1 MGIYGKQTVGGSS
14 STASWA
20 RAMAILPN
28 TFAVGDTLLKS
39 MSMYVGSTHSGQC
52 RFAVYQSDSENSP
65 VGGDLIVDLGETSGS
80 ATNQFLTI
88 TANDEVLDPTR
99 TTWVAMKRTSG
110 FTAHYDGAG
119 GDKGDYDPD
128 DGRFN
133 STSISTSSSVAWPS
147 TWPSGGSQSDIWYS
161 SYITVAGTT
170 PVITNCVP
178 SITLTNSDTGVVAT
192 GGNFEATQGTTE
204 IQLSDNATYGSGT
217 LVDQDVN
224 TWSDTS
230 IDFDIVVDSLP
241 LGDLFLFVVKDP
253 GGGGEEPSVA
263 FPVTVRVPNDLY
275 VGKQLVTPGST
286 GIQDLDVG
294 FAPTAAVIWWTSN
307 TSQDTIQANYRT
319 AVFLWTAPASAT
331 LHAGVNT
338 GAAQQRQQ
346 IGSVLNIREGGSS
359 TDQATATVTASGD
372 NLRFDWTLATTG
384 GYTLNM
390 IVFGGTVT
398 PHQDQATVSDGSYSG
413 TAFEFD
419 LMFASSIGSASFP
432 SSGEAA
438 LWCLGC
444 CTDAS
449 NQFIGHLFGGGSLSS
464 AVNSGIRTNGFANQI
479 QGTVET
485 WVAALTSKNSD
496 GFAWS
501 GSNADGFSF
510 LALKFLSKQVNIDTF
525 VKDSSGTPG
534 ATQSIGSQGFIPGLM
549 MFLNGHRA
557 SETPSSGDSCMSIGF
572 SDDLET
578 NEASTICTS
587 NPSDNADEAT
597 HTTGCIRGGDIDAS
611 SDAIGTIDT
620 WQDNPVIE
628 WSTNDTVAAIVG
640 YLSFE
645 RLGFPQDV
653 TQDDAPPF
661 MGIVPSGD
669 MVVTLAALIM
679 QDVPNPFVGIVPSG
693 DMNAIALINDLQDV
707 VTGFVSVPK
716 IVVADHDITQDETPF
731 VGIVP
736 EPTLPTPS
744 VSLTQ
749 LPVPFVGL
757 VPSQLVKGEDQDVTQ
772 DPVPFVGFV
781 PVPAIVTTVDILQDP
796 VPFVGFVPEPA
807 LTTTVDI
814 LQDETPFVGIVPIPA
829 ILAGAGP
836 DITQSPVP
844 FVGIVPTQSVVPLI
858 GQDPVPFVGL
868 VPNPTITA
876 GASPNITQLPVPFVG
891 LVPNPS
897 LSQDLGQAVTP
908 FVGIVPEPRG
918 VVLRDAPGRRILAA
932 ETI

>member
-1 MGIYGKQTVGGSS
+1 MAIYGKQTVGGSS
-14 STASWA
+14 STTAWA
-20 RAMAILPN
+20 RAMAIPAN

-52 RFAVYQSDSENSP
+52 RFAVYQSDNLNSP

-80 ATNQFLTI
+80 ATNQFITI
-88 TANDEVLDPTR
+88 TASDEVLDPTR
-99 TTWVAMKRTSG
+99 VTWVAMKRTSG
-110 FTAHYDGAG
+110 FTAHYDGTG

-170 PVITNCVP
+170 PVITSCVP

-217 LVDQDVN
+217 LVDQTVN

-230 IDFDIVVDSLP
+230 INFDIVVDSLP

-275 VGKQLVTPGST
+275 VGKQIVTPGST

-307 TSQDTIQANYRT
+307 TSQNTVQADYRT

-331 LHAGVNT
+331 QHAGVNS
-338 GAAQQRQQ
+338 GGAQQRQQ
-346 IGSVLNIREGGSS
+346 IGSVLNIREGGGT

-413 TAFEFD
+413 TGFEFD

-438 LWCLGC
+438 LWALGC

-449 NQFIGHLFGGGSLSS
+449 NQFVAHLFGGGSLSS
-464 AVNSGIRTNGFANQI
+464 AVNSGIRTNGFVNQI

-501 GSNADGFSF
+501 GSNADDFSF

-525 VKDSSGTPG
+525 VKDSTGTDG

-557 SETPSSGDSCMSIGF
+557 SETLSSGDSCISMGF
-572 SDDLET
+572 SDDAEA
-578 NEASTICTS
+578 NEASTIVTS

-597 HTTGCIRGGDIDAS
+597 HTTGCVRGGDIDAAS
-611 SDAIGTIDT
+611 NAIGTIDT
-620 WQDNPVIE
+620 FQDNPVIE

-661 MGIVPSGD
+661 VGIVPAGD

-679 QDVPNPFVGIVPSG
+679 QDVPNPFVGIVPQPLGNVIS
-693 DMNAIALINDLQDV
+693 LINDLQDV

-716 IVVADHDITQDETPF
+716 VVVADHDITQDETPF

-744 VSLTQ
+744 VSVFQDPT
-749 LPVPFVGL
+749 PFVGI
-757 VPSQLVKGEDQDVTQ
+757 VPNQLVKGEDQDVTQ
-772 DPVPFVGFV
+772 DPTPFVGFV
-781 PVPAIVTTVDILQDP
+781 PVPAIATTVDIDQDP
-796 VPFVGFVPEPA
+796 VPFVGFVPIPA
-807 LTTTVDI
+807 IATTVDI
-814 LQDETPFVGIVPIPA
+814 TQQPTPFVGIVPIPA
-829 ILAGAGP
+829 ILAGAAP
-836 DITQSPVP
+836 DITQDPVP
-844 FVGIVPTQSVVPLI
+844 FVGIVPIQNVVPLI
-858 GQDPVPFVGL
+858 GQAPTPFMGI
-868 VPNPTITA
+868 VPNPTVTV
-876 GASPNITQLPVPFVG
+876 GAAPNITQLPVPFVG

-897 LSQDLGQAVTP
+897 LSQDIRQQPVP
-908 FVGIVPEPRG
+908 FVGIVPNPRG